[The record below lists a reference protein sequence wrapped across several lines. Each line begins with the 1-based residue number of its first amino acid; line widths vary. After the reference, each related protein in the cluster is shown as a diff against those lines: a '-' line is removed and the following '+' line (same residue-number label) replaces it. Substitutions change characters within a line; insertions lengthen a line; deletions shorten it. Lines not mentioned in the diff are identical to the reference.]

1 MMFLSYYFND
11 YFTLLTLVV
20 MAGIGCHELMKPYD
34 MTLLPRR
41 LIIYYIN
48 QWEFR
53 PFSLDNLVSRLN
65 FNFRLFNIP
74 C

>member
-1 MMFLSYYFND
+1 
-11 YFTLLTLVV
+11 

-48 QWEFR
+48 QWGFR

-65 FNFRLFNIP
+65 FNFRLLIFHVKNSSITHINMIVWV
-74 C
+74 